1 MQKVHSQ
8 NGIELEKVNESI
20 EQSLLKPSAVGLV
33 KEMQYYWLTFIMTCI
48 VLCDRLS
55 WIKGW
60 AIWAAAQSTDPH
72 AALKHQG
79 DEWETWCQLLEN
91 FTQESFGV
99 VTLVNGPTPTDI
111 GCVGWGWWGFRSS
124 WGGDFQARTAW
135 RWRSSLQERSVS
147 GRGTVSA
154 STLSQGFR
162 NKKGAQRSL
171 EGGVN
176 GVGR

>member
-55 WIKGW
+55 RIKGW